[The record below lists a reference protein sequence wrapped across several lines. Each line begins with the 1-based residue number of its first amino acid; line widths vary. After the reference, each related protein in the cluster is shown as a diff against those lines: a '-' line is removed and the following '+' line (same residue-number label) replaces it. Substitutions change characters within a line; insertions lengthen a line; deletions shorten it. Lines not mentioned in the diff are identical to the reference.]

1 MVGSG
6 QASEDAEL
14 AQVHGEA
21 CMQAVCGLDVSI
33 VMWREHGLGLPFAP
47 ESALLLSPVLAVTF
61 FSGPLLTAPPLVG
74 HSLMV
79 KAGASL

>member
-1 MVGSG
+1 
-6 QASEDAEL
+6 
-14 AQVHGEA
+14 
-21 CMQAVCGLDVSI
+21 MQAVCGLDVST
-33 VMWREHGLGLPFAP
+33 VMWREHGLGVWWFPLGSVVCFECCQLSLPFAP